1 MAGASNSKIE
11 FLVWLSQ
18 VIGGLC
24 SRSAEDD
31 RVFVNADSAAQNKPG
46 SNHDAIIFTAAPQ
59 RMERNLPEP
68 SRTNGK
74 ASTTAA
80 EEFYDGI
87 PRFPEDSLPNKPKS
101 KVSEVSFRLGKAGT
115 TGIAIGLEKAVEV
128 LDTLGSSMT
137 NLNASSG
144 FVSGAAIKG
153 NEISI
158 LAFEVAN
165 TIVKGFNLL
174 QSLSAKSIR
183 HLKEEV
189 LLSHAVQD
197 LVSKDMDE
205 LLRIVAADK
214 RQELNVFSDEVIRFG
229 NRSKNPQWHN
239 LDRYFEKVSK
249 ELNGQRLSRD
259 EAESIMQQLMTLVQ
273 FTAELY
279 HELHALDRFEQ
290 DIQRK
295 GEEEEDQRASLHQIG
310 DGLAFLRA
318 EIKSQKKQIR
328 QLKKKSLWSRS
339 LEEVMEKLVDIV
351 HFLHLEISNAF
362 GNADDHK
369 PFIGH
374 MSNRQRL
381 GPAGL
386 ALHYANIVLQID
398 TLVARSSIPAN
409 TKDALYQSLPPNIK
423 LALRSK
429 LPSLRV
435 VEELTIAD
443 ITDEME
449 KTLHWL
455 SPMATNTSKAHHG
468 FGWVGEWANTGSEVR
483 KTGVMQI
490 ETFHHADK
498 DKVEYYILELLLWLH
513 RLAIRSKAVS
523 DAGKVRPAI
532 KSPVGTAL
540 QNTNEQISLL
550 TIDEQNM
557 LLDLNK
563 KIPIRRISKSL
574 DFDSLNI
581 RFRENCRLAKSR
593 SHSSSRSKEISFNR
607 IFSKLPVIDFD
618 IDKERALNVID
629 RLDVMAGDSNSKR
642 RVSRSTESKNTQ
654 DININII
661 EGNNNPKAQVQERA
675 AVFDQHFYDGIP
687 FFADNK
693 PSRTNEKA
701 STTAGEEF
709 YDGIPR
715 FPEDSLPNKP
725 KSKVSE
731 VSLRLGKAV
740 TTGIAI
746 GLEKAVEV
754 LDTLGS
760 SLTNL
765 NVSSG
770 FSSGA
775 AIKGNKISILAFE
788 VANTI
793 VKGFNL
799 LQSLSAKSIR
809 HLKEEV
815 LLSVAVQNLV
825 SKDMD
830 ELLRIVAADK
840 RQELEVFSNEE
851 LYHELD
857 ALDKL
862 EQDFQRKC
870 EEEDQ
875 RGDSLAL
882 LRAEIKSHM
891 RQIRHL
897 KKKSLWCRSL
907 EEISNALGNA
917 DDHGPLTGH
926 MSNCQRLGPAGLA
939 LHHANIVLQ
948 IDTLV
953 DKSTMPANTK
963 DALYQ
968 SLPPNIKLALRSK
981 LPSLRA
987 VEEISV
993 AYITYEMHKKLHW
1006 LVPMAINTSKA
1017 HKRFGWLGEWAYSG
1031 YEVKKKT
1038 GVMWIETFYHADRE
1052 KVEHCILELLLWL
1065 HRLAIR
1071 SKAHSDAIAG

>member
-1 MAGASNSKIE
+1 MAGASYSKIE

-18 VIGGLC
+18 VMGGLC

-31 RVFVNADSAAQNKPG
+31 RVFVNAADSAHQDKPG
-46 SNHDAIIFTAAPQ
+46 SYDDDSAVFTAAPQ
-59 RMERNLPEP
+59 RMERNLREP

-74 ASTTAA
+74 ASTTADD
-80 EEFYDGI
+80 ELYDGI
-87 PRFPEDSLPNKPKS
+87 PRYPEDSLPNKPRS
-101 KVSEVSFRLGKAGT
+101 KVSEVSLRLGKAGT

-183 HLKEEV
+183 HLKEEA

-214 RQELNVFSDEVIRFG
+214 RQELKVFSDEVIRFG

-239 LDRYFEKVSK
+239 LERYFEKVSK

-259 EAESIMQQLMTLVQ
+259 EAEAIMQQLMTLVQ
-273 FTAELY
+273 YTAELY

-295 GEEEEDQRASLHQIG
+295 GEEEEGDQRG

-328 QLKKKSLWSRS
+328 HLKKKSLWSRS

-351 HFLHLEISNAF
+351 HFLYLEISNAF
-362 GNADDHK
+362 GNADDPK
-369 PFIGH
+369 PFIGR

-423 LALRSK
+423 LALHSK

-483 KTGVMQI
+483 KTGVMRI

-532 KSPVGTAL
+532 KSPVGAAL
-540 QNTNEQISLL
+540 QKTNEQISLL

-557 LLDLNK
+557 LQDVNK

-574 DFDSLNI
+574 DFDCLNI
-581 RFRENCRLAKSR
+581 RFRENCRLTKSR
-593 SHSSSRSKEISFNR
+593 SHSSCKSKEITFNR

-629 RLDVMAGDSNSKR
+629 RLDVVR
-642 RVSRSTESKNTQ
+642 
-654 DININII
+654 
-661 EGNNNPKAQVQERA
+661 
-675 AVFDQHFYDGIP
+675 
-687 FFADNK
+687 
-693 PSRTNEKA
+693 
-701 STTAGEEF
+701 
-709 YDGIPR
+709 
-715 FPEDSLPNKP
+715 
-725 KSKVSE
+725 
-731 VSLRLGKAV
+731 
-740 TTGIAI
+740 
-746 GLEKAVEV
+746 
-754 LDTLGS
+754 
-760 SLTNL
+760 
-765 NVSSG
+765 
-770 FSSGA
+770 
-775 AIKGNKISILAFE
+775 
-788 VANTI
+788 
-793 VKGFNL
+793 
-799 LQSLSAKSIR
+799 
-809 HLKEEV
+809 
-815 LLSVAVQNLV
+815 
-825 SKDMD
+825 
-830 ELLRIVAADK
+830 
-840 RQELEVFSNEE
+840 
-851 LYHELD
+851 
-857 ALDKL
+857 
-862 EQDFQRKC
+862 
-870 EEEDQ
+870 
-875 RGDSLAL
+875 
-882 LRAEIKSHM
+882 
-891 RQIRHL
+891 
-897 KKKSLWCRSL
+897 
-907 EEISNALGNA
+907 
-917 DDHGPLTGH
+917 
-926 MSNCQRLGPAGLA
+926 
-939 LHHANIVLQ
+939 
-948 IDTLV
+948 
-953 DKSTMPANTK
+953 
-963 DALYQ
+963 
-968 SLPPNIKLALRSK
+968 
-981 LPSLRA
+981 
-987 VEEISV
+987 
-993 AYITYEMHKKLHW
+993 
-1006 LVPMAINTSKA
+1006 
-1017 HKRFGWLGEWAYSG
+1017 
-1031 YEVKKKT
+1031 
-1038 GVMWIETFYHADRE
+1038 
-1052 KVEHCILELLLWL
+1052 
-1065 HRLAIR
+1065 
-1071 SKAHSDAIAG
+1071 

>member
-1 MAGASNSKIE
+1 MSYTTE
-11 FLVWLSQ
+11 
-18 VIGGLC
+18 
-24 SRSAEDD
+24 SRAT
-31 RVFVNADSAAQNKPG
+31 P
-46 SNHDAIIFTAAPQ
+46 
-59 RMERNLPEP
+59 
-68 SRTNGK
+68 RTPCR
-74 ASTTAA
+74 T
-80 EEFYDGI
+80 
-87 PRFPEDSLPNKPKS
+87 SL
-101 KVSEVSFRLGKAGT
+101 EVSLRLGKAGT

-214 RQELNVFSDEVIRFG
+214 RQELKVFSDEVIRFG

-239 LDRYFEKVSK
+239 LERYFEKVSK

-259 EAESIMQQLMTLVQ
+259 EAEAIMQQLMTLVQ

-295 GEEEEDQRASLHQIG
+295 GEEEEGDQRG

-328 QLKKKSLWSRS
+328 HLKKKSLWSRS

-351 HFLHLEISNAF
+351 HFLYLEISNAF
-362 GNADDHK
+362 GNADDPK
-369 PFIGH
+369 PFIGR

-423 LALRSK
+423 LALHSK

-483 KTGVMQI
+483 KTGVMRI

-532 KSPVGTAL
+532 KSPVGAAL
-540 QNTNEQISLL
+540 QKTNEQISLL

-557 LLDLNK
+557 LQDVNK

-574 DFDSLNI
+574 DFDCLNI
-581 RFRENCRLAKSR
+581 RFRENCRLTKSR
-593 SHSSSRSKEISFNR
+593 SHSSCKSKEITFNR

-629 RLDVMAGDSNSKR
+629 RLDVVR
-642 RVSRSTESKNTQ
+642 
-654 DININII
+654 
-661 EGNNNPKAQVQERA
+661 
-675 AVFDQHFYDGIP
+675 
-687 FFADNK
+687 
-693 PSRTNEKA
+693 
-701 STTAGEEF
+701 
-709 YDGIPR
+709 
-715 FPEDSLPNKP
+715 
-725 KSKVSE
+725 
-731 VSLRLGKAV
+731 
-740 TTGIAI
+740 
-746 GLEKAVEV
+746 
-754 LDTLGS
+754 
-760 SLTNL
+760 
-765 NVSSG
+765 
-770 FSSGA
+770 
-775 AIKGNKISILAFE
+775 
-788 VANTI
+788 
-793 VKGFNL
+793 
-799 LQSLSAKSIR
+799 
-809 HLKEEV
+809 
-815 LLSVAVQNLV
+815 
-825 SKDMD
+825 
-830 ELLRIVAADK
+830 
-840 RQELEVFSNEE
+840 
-851 LYHELD
+851 
-857 ALDKL
+857 
-862 EQDFQRKC
+862 
-870 EEEDQ
+870 
-875 RGDSLAL
+875 
-882 LRAEIKSHM
+882 
-891 RQIRHL
+891 
-897 KKKSLWCRSL
+897 
-907 EEISNALGNA
+907 
-917 DDHGPLTGH
+917 
-926 MSNCQRLGPAGLA
+926 
-939 LHHANIVLQ
+939 
-948 IDTLV
+948 
-953 DKSTMPANTK
+953 
-963 DALYQ
+963 
-968 SLPPNIKLALRSK
+968 
-981 LPSLRA
+981 
-987 VEEISV
+987 
-993 AYITYEMHKKLHW
+993 
-1006 LVPMAINTSKA
+1006 
-1017 HKRFGWLGEWAYSG
+1017 
-1031 YEVKKKT
+1031 
-1038 GVMWIETFYHADRE
+1038 
-1052 KVEHCILELLLWL
+1052 
-1065 HRLAIR
+1065 
-1071 SKAHSDAIAG
+1071 